1 MATVEGR
8 FTPVDPF
15 VALGAL
21 CLAFYLV
28 FGRPPT
34 VSEAKI
40 LWAGSSHE
48 TGKFA
53 RMKNNGVAGVKATPG
68 YKGDV
73 AIYKTTERENGVNVV
88 KDQPFRAYKSP
99 LDGFKDWLDL
109 LRRLYPAAL
118 AAAARGDVEG
128 YVEGLQN
135 GVGGRKYFTADPE
148 AYTAGVWRNLRELD
162 AAYVIAWADLTA
174 RPKGS
179 EST

>member
-1 MATVEGR
+1 MAVVEGR
-8 FTPVDPF
+8 LTPIDPL

-21 CLAFYLV
+21 CLAFELV
-28 FGRPPT
+28 LGRPPT

-40 LWAGSSHE
+40 LWAMASHE
-48 TGKFA
+48 SGKFQK
-53 RMKNNGVAGVKATPG
+53 MKNNGVAGVKATPG

-88 KDQPFRAYKSP
+88 KDQPFRAYASP

-109 LRRLYPAAL
+109 LRRLYPKAL
-118 AAAARGDVEG
+118 EAAARGDVEAF
-128 YVEGLQN
+128 VEGLQN
-135 GVGGRKYFTADPE
+135 GVGGRKYFTADPA

-162 AAYVIAWADLTA
+162 TSYVISWADFTA
-174 RPKGS
+174 RKGR